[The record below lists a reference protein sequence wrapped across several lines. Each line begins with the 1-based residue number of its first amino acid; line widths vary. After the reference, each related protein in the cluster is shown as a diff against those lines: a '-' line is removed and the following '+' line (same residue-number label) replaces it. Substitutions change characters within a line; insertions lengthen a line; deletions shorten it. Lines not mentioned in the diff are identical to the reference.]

1 MVQHFL
7 AKVLIYA
14 NNQALPERH
23 VLVLTFQTIMS
34 FTCFSH
40 KFLVHINENV
50 SFQHVAF
57 LHLIRYGN
65 LHSKFLN

>member
-1 MVQHFL
+1 MPCLLLIFGTLL
-7 AKVLIYA
+7 A
-14 NNQALPERH
+14 
-23 VLVLTFQTIMS
+23 

-40 KFLVHINENV
+40 EFLVHIKKKV

-65 LHSKFLN
+65 WHGKCLN